1 MCFMCMCGMILLD
14 FTDSGLDLDVN
25 SCVETMTVEA
35 RAHLCP
41 FSLSQSDQ
49 PRESFDRVAFVI
61 IARY

>member
-41 FSLSQSDQ
+41 FSLSLNQISQ
-49 PRESFDRVAFVI
+49 EKVLTALHS
-61 IARY
+61 